1 MQNADRYFCQK
12 KSPFFEIFL
21 VNFMISNFNSS
32 PEKTAMKNLL
42 LFNDFSSE
50 AEHVA
55 ELALLLAGK
64 TNTNLYVWNTIEYEA
79 VPKAKLVMAGTAG
92 GMPEIHSDKNSW
104 IERLESRLNWETGL
118 RPAVHFIE
126 GVEYVSEHVLS
137 VVKKYDVGLLLRGTC
152 GDAEHSSYIEANIL
166 KSATKSGCPVL
177 LVPKHFP
184 YKLFEKIV
192 YPTDLRFCRHD
203 VIVFI
208 SELAKLLNSSILI
221 ANISEKG
228 LPHMED
234 NYAQSVFNDA
244 VCYSARL
251 EETYFSNIKE
261 RDVAKA
267 LDILVNSM
275 NNDLL
280 VMVNNKFHFN
290 ELLGHDSPYAIPE
303 NINIPLLIFPS

>member
-1 MQNADRYFCQK
+1 MMSNLN
-12 KSPFFEIFL
+12 KSTQG
-21 VNFMISNFNSS
+21 
-32 PEKTAMKNLL
+32 TAMKNLL

-50 AEHVA
+50 AEHAA

-64 TNTNLYVWNTIEYEA
+64 TNANLYVWNTIEYEA
-79 VPKAKLVMAGTAG
+79 APKAKLVMAGTAG
-92 GMPEIHSDKNSW
+92 EMPEIHSDKNSW

-118 RPAVHFIE
+118 RPVVHFIE
-126 GVEYVSEHVLS
+126 GVEYVSDHVLS
-137 VVKKYDVGLLLRGTC
+137 VVKKHDVGLLLRGTC

-177 LVPKHFP
+177 LIPKHFP
-184 YKLFEKIV
+184 YKMFEKIV

-203 VIVFI
+203 VVMFI
-208 SELAKLLNSSILI
+208 SQLAKLLNSSILI

-228 LPHMED
+228 LPYMED
-234 NYAQSVFNDA
+234 NYARSVFNDA
-244 VCYSARL
+244 VFNSARF
-251 EETYFSNIKE
+251 EEIYFSNIKE
-261 RDVAKA
+261 RDVSKA
-267 LDILVNSM
+267 LDILVNGM

-303 NINIPLLIFPS
+303 NIIIPLLIFPS